1 MKLNVGNKVKVRT
14 WDNMLTEF
22 SKSEFGGIQLA
33 PATVFTSGMRIFC
46 GREVTIQSVY
56 PDSRYPNTFFYLIE
70 EDGGLYVWLSEMF
83 EAPNGAHKAN
93 SGISSTG
100 FMCTTCHSNADLD
113 AVFCKYCG
121 AKFN

>member
-1 MKLNVGNKVKVRT
+1 MKLKVGDKVKVRT
-14 WDNMLTEF
+14 WENLLTEF
-22 SKSEFGGIQLA
+22 PKSEFGGIQLA
-33 PATVFTSGMRIFC
+33 PATVFMSSMRKFC
-46 GREVTIQSVY
+46 GCDVTIQSMY
-56 PDSRYPNTFFYLIE
+56 PDSRYPNTFFYFIE
-70 EDGGLYVWLSEMF
+70 EDSGLYVWLSEMF

-100 FMCTTCHSNADLD
+100 LICTACHGNADHD